1 MERLLIGDI
10 LLNMKKY
17 KIENLFIRRLR
28 RTRKGFTLIE
38 LLMVVAII
46 AILSTMVLIT
56 LDSGREKA
64 ELNRYFSYGTQMYR
78 LAAGSAAAG
87 QFDSHK
93 TGLSPGDTVCLS
105 KTCGNAGTGLDDPA
119 GENMKK
125 ALTYLTK
132 MPETTEENSQ
142 SPYNSDE
149 GVTITYKPGTTAL
162 NVVRITMYVVGG
174 HGDFVHAKCN
184 SIGWATSHDE
194 TSCYQDVK
202 LSTRL

>member
-1 MERLLIGDI
+1 MEKLLISDI
-10 LLNMKKY
+10 LLNMRKY
-17 KIENLFIRRLR
+17 KIKNLFIPKLQQ
-28 RTRKGFTLIE
+28 TQKGFTLIE

-93 TGLSPGDTVCLS
+93 TELNAGDTVCLS
-105 KTCGNAGTGLDDPA
+105 KKCKSDPTYLDSSAD
-119 GENMKK
+119 MKK

-132 MPETTEENSQ
+132 MPDATEENSQ
-142 SPYNSDE
+142 SPYNSEE
-149 GVTITYKPGTTAL
+149 GVTITYKPGGL
-162 NVVRITMYVVGG
+162 NVVRIYMYLVGG
-174 HGDFVHAKCN
+174 NESFVKAKCS
-184 SIGWATSHDE
+184 SIGWVSGKSN

-202 LSTRL
+202 LSDRL

>member
-1 MERLLIGDI
+1 MERLLISDI

-17 KIENLFIRRLR
+17 KIKNLFISKLQQ
-28 RTRKGFTLIE
+28 TQKGFTLIE

-87 QFDSHK
+87 QFDSQK
-93 TGLSPGDTVCLS
+93 TGLTDGTAVCLS
-105 KTCGNAGTGLDDPA
+105 KTCADTGTGLDDPA
-119 GENMKK
+119 GADMKK

-132 MPETTEENSQ
+132 MPDTTEENSQ
-142 SPYNSDE
+142 SPYNSNQ
-149 GVTITYKPGTTAL
+149 GVTITYKPGGL
-162 NVVRITMYVVGG
+162 NVVRITMYLVNGNRT
-174 HGDFVHAKCN
+174 FVNTKCK
-184 SIGWATSHDE
+184 SIGWATSSNE

-202 LSTRL
+202 LSSRL